1 MQMIQGLLKSF
12 LRVNLMSFKLRYL
25 ALLPLLVVAGCQQP
39 ANMKAVASESAQVQT
54 IAVNNA
60 WIEISRSALEFNIK
74 KVQNLLGDKSSLCAV
89 LKGDAYG
96 HDLSLV
102 TPIMIE
108 NNIQCIGVTN
118 NQELKMVRD
127 LGFKGRLMRVR
138 NATEQEMQQATQ
150 YDVEELIGNLDMA
163 QRLNAIAQKQGK
175 TVRIHLAL
183 NSGGMSRNGLEVANA
198 AGLNEAKLI
207 SQLPQLKIVGIMSHY
222 PEEDALQIKKDLARF
237 NQQSQKVLEMTGLD
251 RKDVTLHVANTFAT
265 ITVPESWLDMVRVGG
280 IFYGDTIATDEY
292 KRVMTFKS
300 NIASVNH
307 YPKGNTV
314 GYDRTH
320 TLKRDSV
327 LANIPVGY
335 ADGYRR
341 VFSNAGYALI
351 GGQRVPVLGK
361 TSMNTVMVDV
371 TDLKQVKP
379 GDEVVFFGKQGNA
392 EVTAEQ
398 IEDISGA
405 LFTEMS
411 ILWGATNQRIL
422 VD

>member
-1 MQMIQGLLKSF
+1 
-12 LRVNLMSFKLRYL
+12 MSFGLRYL
-25 ALLPLLVVAGCQQP
+25 ALVPLLVITACQQP
-39 ANMKAVASESAQVQT
+39 INHNPSVTQTAQVQPV
-54 IAVNNA
+54 IVNNS
-60 WIEISRSALEFNIK
+60 WIEISRSALDFNVK
-74 KVQNLLGDKSSLCAV
+74 KVQSLLGDKSSLCAV

-102 TPIMIE
+102 APVMIE
-108 NNIQCIGVTN
+108 NNVQCIGVTN
-118 NQELKMVRD
+118 NQELKEVRD

-138 NATEQEMQQATQ
+138 NATEQEMSQATA

-163 QRLNAIAQKQGK
+163 KRLDTIAKQQN
-175 TVRIHLAL
+175 RIIPIHLAL
-183 NSGGMSRNGLEVANA
+183 NSGGMSRNGLEVNNQ
-198 AGLNEAKLI
+198 AGLEEAQQI
-207 SQLPQLKIVGIMSHY
+207 AQLSNLKVVGIMSHY
-222 PEEDALQIKKDLARF
+222 PEEDADKVREDLTRF
-237 NQQSQKVLEMTGLD
+237 KQQSQKVIDVTGLN
-251 RKDVTLHVANTFAT
+251 RNNITLHMANTFAT

-280 IFYGDTIATDEY
+280 IFYGDTIASTDY

-300 NIASVNH
+300 TIASINN

-314 GYDRTH
+314 GYDRTY

-341 VFSNAGYALI
+341 VFSNAGHALI

-361 TSMNTVMVDV
+361 TSMNTVIVDI
-371 TDLKQVKP
+371 TDIKNIQP
-379 GDEVVFFGKQGNA
+379 GDEVVFFGKQGNS
-392 EVTAEQ
+392 EITAEE

-411 ILWGATNQRIL
+411 ILWGATNQRVL

>member
-1 MQMIQGLLKSF
+1 
-12 LRVNLMSFKLRYL
+12 MSFGLRYL
-25 ALLPLLVVAGCQQP
+25 ALVPLLVITACQQP
-39 ANMKAVASESAQVQT
+39 INNNPSVTQTAQVQPV
-54 IAVNNA
+54 IVNNS
-60 WIEISRSALEFNIK
+60 WIEISRSALDFNVK
-74 KVQNLLGDKSSLCAV
+74 KVQSLLGDKSSLCAV

-102 TPIMIE
+102 APVMIE
-108 NNIQCIGVTN
+108 NNVQCIGVTN
-118 NQELKMVRD
+118 NQELKEVRD

-138 NATEQEMQQATQ
+138 NATEQEMSQATA

-163 QRLNAIAQKQGK
+163 KRLDTIAKQQN
-175 TVRIHLAL
+175 RIIPIHLAL
-183 NSGGMSRNGLEVANA
+183 NSGGMSRNGLEVNNQ
-198 AGLNEAKLI
+198 AGLEEAQQI
-207 SQLPQLKIVGIMSHY
+207 AQLSNLKVVGIMSHY
-222 PEEDALQIKKDLARF
+222 PEEDADKVREDLTRF
-237 NQQSQKVLEMTGLD
+237 KQQSQKVIDVTGLN
-251 RKDVTLHVANTFAT
+251 RNNITLHMANTFAT

-280 IFYGDTIATDEY
+280 IFYGDTIASTDY

-300 NIASVNH
+300 TIASINN

-314 GYDRTH
+314 GYDRTY

-341 VFSNAGYALI
+341 VFSNAGHALI
-351 GGQRVPVLGK
+351 GGQRVSVLGK
-361 TSMNTVMVDV
+361 TSMNTVIVDI
-371 TDLKQVKP
+371 TDIKNIQP
-379 GDEVVFFGKQGNA
+379 GDEVVFFGKQGNS
-392 EVTAEQ
+392 EITAEE

-411 ILWGATNQRIL
+411 ILWGATNQRVL

>member
-39 ANMKAVASESAQVQT
+39 ANMKAVASESAQVQP

-96 HDLSLV
+96 HDLFLV

-280 IFYGDTIATDEY
+280 IFMVTLLLLT
-292 KRVMTFKS
+292 
-300 NIASVNH
+300 
-307 YPKGNTV
+307 NT
-314 GYDRTH
+314 R
-320 TLKRDSV
+320 
-327 LANIPVGY
+327 
-335 ADGYRR
+335 
-341 VFSNAGYALI
+341 
-351 GGQRVPVLGK
+351 
-361 TSMNTVMVDV
+361 
-371 TDLKQVKP
+371 
-379 GDEVVFFGKQGNA
+379 E
-392 EVTAEQ
+392 
-398 IEDISGA
+398 
-405 LFTEMS
+405 
-411 ILWGATNQRIL
+411 
-422 VD
+422 

>member
-39 ANMKAVASESAQVQT
+39 ANMKAVASESAQVQP

-341 VFSNAGYALI
+341 VFSNAGYALN

-371 TDLKQVKP
+371 TDLKQVRP

>member
-39 ANMKAVASESAQVQT
+39 ANMKAVASESAQVQP

-371 TDLKQVKP
+371 TDLKQVRP

>member
-1 MQMIQGLLKSF
+1 MTTVKENLVAFRLK
-12 LRVNLMSFKLRYL
+12 YL
-25 ALLPLLVVAGCQQP
+25 ALLPLLVAATACQQP
-39 ANMKAVASESAQVQT
+39 TNTNNASIATPAAQVQPVV
-54 IAVNNA
+54 VNNS
-60 WIEISRSALEFNIK
+60 WIEISESALDFNIK
-74 KVQNLLGDKSSLCAV
+74 KVQALLGDKSSMCAV

-102 TPIMIE
+102 TPVMIA
-108 NNIQCIGVTN
+108 NNVQCIGVTN
-118 NQELKMVRD
+118 NQELKTVRD

-138 NATEQEMQQATQ
+138 SATEKEMAQATQ
-150 YDVEELIGNLDMA
+150 YQTEELIGNLEMA
-163 QRLNAIAQKQGK
+163 QRLNVIAKQQNK
-175 TVRIHLAL
+175 VIPIHLAL
-183 NSGGMSRNGLEVANA
+183 NSAGMSRNGLEVSTP

-222 PEEDALQIKKDLARF
+222 PEEDEAQIRKDLAKF
-237 NQQSQKVLEMTGLD
+237 NKESQQVLNVTGLK
-251 RKDVTLHVANTFAT
+251 REDVTLHVANTYAT

-280 IFYGDTIATDEY
+280 IFYGDTVATNDY
-292 KRVMTFKS
+292 KRVMTLKS

-314 GYDRTH
+314 GYDRTF
-320 TLKRDSV
+320 TLKRDSI

-341 VFSNAGYALI
+341 VFSNTGHALI
-351 GGQRVPVLGK
+351 NGQKVPVLGK

-371 TDLKQVKP
+371 TDLKQVRP

-392 EVTAEQ
+392 EVTAEEV
-398 IEDISGA
+398 EDISGA

-411 ILWGATNQRIL
+411 ILWGATNKRVL

>member
-1 MQMIQGLLKSF
+1 MAFRLK
-12 LRVNLMSFKLRYL
+12 YL
-25 ALLPLLVVAGCQQP
+25 ALLPLFVAATACQQP
-39 ANMKAVASESAQVQT
+39 TNTNNTSIATPAAQVQPV
-54 IAVNNA
+54 IVNNS
-60 WIEISRSALEFNIK
+60 WIEISESALDFNIK
-74 KVQNLLGDKSSLCAV
+74 KVQALLGDKSSMCAV

-102 TPIMIE
+102 TPVMIA
-108 NNIQCIGVTN
+108 NNVQCIGVTN
-118 NQELKMVRD
+118 NQELKTVRD

-138 NATEQEMQQATQ
+138 SATEKEMAQATQ
-150 YDVEELIGNLDMA
+150 YQTEELIGNLEMA
-163 QRLNAIAQKQGK
+163 QRLNAIAKQQNK
-175 TVRIHLAL
+175 VIPIHLAL
-183 NSGGMSRNGLEVANA
+183 NSAGMSRNGLEVSTP
-198 AGLNEAKLI
+198 AGLNEAKMI

-222 PEEDALQIKKDLARF
+222 PEEDEAQIRKDLAKF
-237 NQQSQKVLEMTGLD
+237 NKESQQVLKETGLK
-251 RKDVTLHVANTFAT
+251 REDVTLHVANTYAT

-280 IFYGDTIATDEY
+280 IFYGDTVATNDY
-292 KRVMTFKS
+292 KRVMTLKS

-314 GYDRTH
+314 GYDRTF

-341 VFSNAGYALI
+341 VFSNTGHALI
-351 GGQRVPVLGK
+351 NGHKVPVLGK

-371 TDLKQVKP
+371 TDLKQVRP

-392 EVTAEQ
+392 EVTAEEV
-398 IEDISGA
+398 EDISGA

-411 ILWGATNQRIL
+411 ILWGATNKRVL

>member
-1 MQMIQGLLKSF
+1 
-12 LRVNLMSFKLRYL
+12 MSFKLRYL

-39 ANMKAVASESAQVQT
+39 ANMKAVASESAQVQP

-341 VFSNAGYALI
+341 VFSNAGYALN

-371 TDLKQVKP
+371 TDLKQVRP

>member
-1 MQMIQGLLKSF
+1 MAFRLK
-12 LRVNLMSFKLRYL
+12 YL
-25 ALLPLLVVAGCQQP
+25 ALLPLLVAATACQQP
-39 ANMKAVASESAQVQT
+39 TNTNNASIATPAAQVQPVV
-54 IAVNNA
+54 VNNS
-60 WIEISRSALEFNIK
+60 WIEISESALDFNIK
-74 KVQNLLGDKSSLCAV
+74 KVQALLGDKSSMCAV

-102 TPIMIE
+102 TPVMIA
-108 NNIQCIGVTN
+108 NNVQCIGVTN
-118 NQELKMVRD
+118 NQELKTVRD
-127 LGFKGRLMRVR
+127 LGFKGRLMRIR
-138 NATEQEMQQATQ
+138 SATEKEMAQATQ
-150 YDVEELIGNLDMA
+150 YQTEELIGNLEMA
-163 QRLNAIAQKQGK
+163 QRLNVIAKQQNK
-175 TVRIHLAL
+175 VIPIHLAL
-183 NSGGMSRNGLEVANA
+183 NSAGMSRNGLEVSTP

-222 PEEDALQIKKDLARF
+222 PEEDEAQIRKDLAKF
-237 NQQSQKVLEMTGLD
+237 NKESQQVLNVTGLK
-251 RKDVTLHVANTFAT
+251 REDVTLHVANTYAT

-280 IFYGDTIATDEY
+280 IFYGDTVATNDY
-292 KRVMTFKS
+292 KRVMTLKS

-314 GYDRTH
+314 GYDRTF
-320 TLKRDSV
+320 TLKRDSI

-341 VFSNAGYALI
+341 VFSNTGHALI
-351 GGQRVPVLGK
+351 NGQKVPVLGK

-371 TDLKQVKP
+371 TDLKQVRP

-392 EVTAEQ
+392 EVTAEEV
-398 IEDISGA
+398 EDISGA

-411 ILWGATNQRIL
+411 ILWGATNKRVL

>member
-1 MQMIQGLLKSF
+1 
-12 LRVNLMSFKLRYL
+12 MSFKLRYL

-39 ANMKAVASESAQVQT
+39 ANMKAVASESAQVQP

>member
-1 MQMIQGLLKSF
+1 MAFRLK
-12 LRVNLMSFKLRYL
+12 YL
-25 ALLPLLVVAGCQQP
+25 ALLPLFVAATACQQP
-39 ANMKAVASESAQVQT
+39 TNTNNTSIATPAAQVQPVV
-54 IAVNNA
+54 VNNS
-60 WIEISRSALEFNIK
+60 WIEISESALDFNIK
-74 KVQNLLGDKSSLCAV
+74 KVQALLGDKSSMCAV

-102 TPIMIE
+102 TPVMIA
-108 NNIQCIGVTN
+108 NNVQCIGVTN
-118 NQELKMVRD
+118 NQELKTVRD

-138 NATEQEMQQATQ
+138 SATEKEMAQATQ
-150 YDVEELIGNLDMA
+150 YQTEELIGNLEMA
-163 QRLNAIAQKQGK
+163 QRLNAIAKQQNK
-175 TVRIHLAL
+175 VIPIHLAL
-183 NSGGMSRNGLEVANA
+183 NSAGMSRNGLEVSTP
-198 AGLNEAKLI
+198 AGLNEAKMI

-222 PEEDALQIKKDLARF
+222 PEEDEAQIRKDLAKF
-237 NQQSQKVLEMTGLD
+237 NKESQQVLKETGLK
-251 RKDVTLHVANTFAT
+251 REDVTLHVANTYAT

-280 IFYGDTIATDEY
+280 IFYGDTVATNDY
-292 KRVMTFKS
+292 KRVMTLKS

-314 GYDRTH
+314 GYDRTF

-341 VFSNAGYALI
+341 VFSNTGHALI
-351 GGQRVPVLGK
+351 NGHKVPVLGK

-371 TDLKQVKP
+371 TDLKQVRP

-392 EVTAEQ
+392 EVTAEEV
-398 IEDISGA
+398 EDISGA

-411 ILWGATNQRIL
+411 ILWGATNKRVL

>member
-1 MQMIQGLLKSF
+1 MAFRLK
-12 LRVNLMSFKLRYL
+12 YL
-25 ALLPLLVVAGCQQP
+25 ALLPLFVATTACQQP
-39 ANMKAVASESAQVQT
+39 FNTNANDVATPVVQT
-54 IAVNNA
+54 QSVVVNNS
-60 WIEISRSALEFNIK
+60 WIEISRSALEFNVQ
-74 KVQNLLGDKSSLCAV
+74 KVQALLGDKSSLCAV

-108 NNIQCIGVTN
+108 NNVQCIGVTN
-118 NQELKMVRD
+118 NQELKTVRD

-138 NATEQEMQQATQ
+138 NATEQEMAQATQ
-150 YDVEELIGNLDMA
+150 YDTEELIGNLAMA
-163 QRLNAIAQKQGK
+163 QRLNAIAKQQNK
-175 TVRIHLAL
+175 IIPIHLAL
-183 NSGGMSRNGLEVANA
+183 NSAGMSRNGLEVSHA
-198 AGLNEAKLI
+198 AGLNEAKQI
-207 SQLPQLKIVGIMSHY
+207 SELPQLKIVGIMSHY
-222 PEEDALQIKKDLARF
+222 PEEDEAQIRKDLAKF
-237 NQQSQKVLEMTGLD
+237 KKGSQQVLAVTGIK
-251 RKDVTLHVANTFAT
+251 REDVMLHVANTYAT

-280 IFYGDTIATDEY
+280 IFYGDTVATNDY
-292 KRVMTFKS
+292 KRVMTLKS
-300 NIASVNH
+300 NIAAVNH

-314 GYDRTH
+314 GYDRTY

-341 VFSNAGYALI
+341 VFSNTGHALI
-351 GGQRVPVLGK
+351 NGQTVPVLGK

-371 TDLKQVKP
+371 TDLKKVSP

-392 EVTAEQ
+392 EITAEEV
-398 IEDISGA
+398 EDISGA

-411 ILWGATNQRIL
+411 ILWGATNKRVL

>member
-1 MQMIQGLLKSF
+1 
-12 LRVNLMSFKLRYL
+12 MSFRLKYL
-25 ALLPLLVVAGCQQP
+25 ALLPLLVVTACQQP
-39 ANMKAVASESAQVQT
+39 ANTNITTTANAQVQPV
-54 IAVNNA
+54 IVNNA
-60 WIEISRSALEFNIK
+60 WIEISRSALDYNVK
-74 KVQNLLGDKSSLCAV
+74 KVQALLGNKSLMCAV

-102 TPIMIE
+102 APVMIE
-108 NNIQCIGVTN
+108 NNVQCIGLTN
-118 NQELKMVRD
+118 NQEFEQVRA

-138 NATEQEMQQATQ
+138 NATEQEMAQASI

-163 QRLNAIAQKQGK
+163 QHLNAIALKQNK
-175 TVRIHLAL
+175 IIPIHLAL
-183 NSGGMSRNGLEVANA
+183 NSAGMSRNGLEVSNA
-198 AGLNEAKLI
+198 QGLNDAKLI
-207 SQLPQLKIVGIMSHY
+207 SELPQLKIVGIMSHY
-222 PEEDALQIKKDLARF
+222 PEEDEMQIRKDLAKF
-237 NQQSQKVLEMTGLD
+237 NQQSKQVLAVTGLK
-251 RKDVTLHVANTFAT
+251 REDVILHVANTYAT

-280 IFYGDTIATDEY
+280 IFYGDTVATNDY

-300 NIASVNH
+300 NIAAVNH

-314 GYDRTH
+314 GYDRTY

-341 VFSNAGYALI
+341 VFSNAGHVLI
-351 GGQRVPVLGK
+351 NGQKVPVLGK
-361 TSMNTVMVDV
+361 TSMNTVMVDI

-379 GDEVVFFGKQGNA
+379 GDEVVFFGKQGKA
-392 EVTAEQ
+392 EITAEEV
-398 IEDISGA
+398 EDISGA

-411 ILWGATNQRIL
+411 ILWGATNPRVL

>member
-1 MQMIQGLLKSF
+1 
-12 LRVNLMSFKLRYL
+12 MSFGLRYL
-25 ALLPLLVVAGCQQP
+25 ALVPLLVITACQQP
-39 ANMKAVASESAQVQT
+39 INHNPSVTQTAQVQPV
-54 IAVNNA
+54 IVNNS
-60 WIEISRSALEFNIK
+60 WIEISRSALDFNVK
-74 KVQNLLGDKSSLCAV
+74 KVQSLLGDKSSLCAV

-102 TPIMIE
+102 APVMIE
-108 NNIQCIGVTN
+108 NNVQCIGVTN
-118 NQELKMVRD
+118 NQELKEVRD

-138 NATEQEMQQATQ
+138 NATEQEMSQATA

-163 QRLNAIAQKQGK
+163 KRLDTIAKQQN
-175 TVRIHLAL
+175 RIIPIHLAL
-183 NSGGMSRNGLEVANA
+183 NSGGMSRNGLEVNNQ
-198 AGLNEAKLI
+198 AGLEEAQQI
-207 SQLPQLKIVGIMSHY
+207 AQLSNLKVVGIMSHY
-222 PEEDALQIKKDLARF
+222 PEEDADKVREDLTRF
-237 NQQSQKVLEMTGLD
+237 KQQSQKVIDVTGLN
-251 RKDVTLHVANTFAT
+251 RNNITLHMANTFAT

-280 IFYGDTIATDEY
+280 IFYGDTIASTDY

-300 NIASVNH
+300 TIASINN

-314 GYDRTH
+314 GYDRTY

-341 VFSNAGYALI
+341 VFSNAGHALI

-361 TSMNTVMVDV
+361 TSMNTVIVDI
-371 TDLKQVKP
+371 TDIKNIQP
-379 GDEVVFFGKQGNA
+379 GDEVVFFGKQGNS
-392 EVTAEQ
+392 EITAEE

-411 ILWGATNQRIL
+411 ILWGATNQRGL